1 MIKLTVYVT
10 SHTYQI
16 FFSKYPTPP
25 PSVSL
30 YWPSHLN
37 LKNNL
42 KQEQILPI
50 IHSKNPFYSHN
61 NGTKHLQN
69 CHHKLFQPSF
79 LLMAIHHCTL
89 KPLTYQVEQTVRLIM
104 SWHGFHCLKVN
115 FKGFLSKIVKKISNY
130 DNHSE
135 DLFKSKSLW
144 AKKVLQTFGFP
155 SWAKMRPRLYFI
167 DVTVLGR
174 KQMSQLH
181 YIHMIHS
188 MDHSCFNV

>member
-1 MIKLTVYVT
+1 
-10 SHTYQI
+10 
-16 FFSKYPTPP
+16 
-25 PSVSL
+25 
-30 YWPSHLN
+30 
-37 LKNNL
+37 
-42 KQEQILPI
+42 
-50 IHSKNPFYSHN
+50 
-61 NGTKHLQN
+61 
-69 CHHKLFQPSF
+69 
-79 LLMAIHHCTL
+79 MAIHHCTL

-167 DVTVLGR
+167 DVTVLGK

-188 MDHSCFNV
+188 MDHSCSMFSTYLNDCAVWDPLTHDHLWLKHSSESK

>member
-1 MIKLTVYVT
+1 MIKLTVYV
-10 SHTYQI
+10 TYQI

-25 PSVSL
+25 HPPLFLCIDPLTLIWRIIWNKNKFYPSFIQKT
-30 YWPSHLN
+30 PFIH
-37 LKNNL
+37 
-42 KQEQILPI
+42 I
-50 IHSKNPFYSHN
+50 IWHN
-61 NGTKHLQN
+61 
-69 CHHKLFQPSF
+69 HHKLFQPSF

-167 DVTVLGR
+167 DVTVLGK
-174 KQMSQLH
+174 KQMSQLL